1 MSKKLCKLVSDG
13 FLDDHT
19 KKYTQMVNNPKYVC
33 MKCGR
38 AANDEDSLCRP
49 KKIKDK
55 KDDLSESKKED
66 KRISNKESKKVA
78 KKIGKKAA
86 QKSEGY
92 KQISEDLAN
101 EKLMKFDEKIQKRIV
116 KISKSD
122 LRHKKNTTEEAINVG
137 QSAGAEAVVTETDTG
152 WESSLKADNV
162 EKNEE

>member
-55 KDDLSESKKED
+55 KEDRAEAKNVAEKASKKE
-66 KRISNKESKKVA
+66 A
-78 KKIGKKAA
+78 KKTVH
-86 QKSEGY
+86 KSEGY
-92 KQISEDLAN
+92 QQISEDLAN

-116 KISKSD
+116 KVSKSA
-122 LRHKKNTTEEAINVG
+122 LRHKKNPTDKVASVGVGDESEIETEVG
-137 QSAGAEAVVTETDTG
+137 LETD
-152 WESSLKADNV
+152 V
-162 EKNEE
+162 EVGFKTEDVE

>member
-19 KKYTQMVNNPKYVC
+19 KKYIQMVNEPKYVC

-55 KDDLSESKKED
+55 KEDHAEARKED
-66 KRISNKESKKVA
+66 KRASKKEAKKIAKKVA
-78 KKIGKKAA
+78 KKAT

-101 EKLMKFDEKIQKRIV
+101 EKMMKFDEKIQKRIV

-122 LRHKKNTTEEAINVG
+122 LRHKKNPSDDVASVGSEAEIETK
-137 QSAGAEAVVTETDTG
+137 AGLEPDFKAED
-152 WESSLKADNV
+152 V
-162 EKNEE
+162 EKNVE

>member
-19 KKYTQMVNNPKYVC
+19 KKYTQMVNDPKYVC

-55 KDDLSESKKED
+55 KEDRAEAKKDDKRLSKKE
-66 KRISNKESKKVA
+66 A
-78 KKIGKKAA
+78 KKAA

-116 KISKSD
+116 KVSKSD
-122 LRHKKNTTEEAINVG
+122 LRHKKNEVASVG
-137 QSAGAEAVVTETDTG
+137 LRAGADAEVVTETETG
-152 WESSLKADNV
+152 LESSFKAEDV
-162 EKNEE
+162 EKNVE

>member
-38 AANDEDSLCRP
+38 AANDEASLCRP

-55 KDDLSESKKED
+55 KDDLLESKKEN
-66 KRISNKESKKVA
+66 KRASKKESKKA
-78 KKIGKKAA
+78 AQNAA

-122 LRHKKNTTEEAINVG
+122 LRPKKNTTDEVASIN
-137 QSAGAEAVVTETDTG
+137 AGAEAKAKSITEAED
-152 WESSLKADNV
+152 L

>member
-38 AANDEDSLCRP
+38 VANDEESLCRP
-49 KKIKDK
+49 KKMKDK
-55 KDDLSESKKED
+55 KEHKAE
-66 KRISNKESKKVA
+66 A
-78 KKIGKKAA
+78 KIGDKILGKKAAKKAA

-101 EKLMKFDEKIQKRIV
+101 EKLMKFDDKIQKRIV

-122 LRHKKNTTEEAINVG
+122 LRHKKNPTKEMPSVEKEAAETAIEEG
-137 QSAGAEAVVTETDTG
+137 FKAEDI
-152 WESSLKADNV
+152 

>member
-19 KKYTQMVNNPKYVC
+19 KKYTQMVNDPKYVC

-55 KDDLSESKKED
+55 KEDRDEAKKED
-66 KRISNKESKKVA
+66 KRAGKKESKKVA
-78 KKIGKKAA
+78 KKAI

-116 KISKSD
+116 KVSKKD
-122 LRHKKNTTEEAINVG
+122 LRHKKNTTDEVASVVSEAEIETK
-137 QSAGAEAVVTETDTG
+137 AGLEPDFKAEDVE
-152 WESSLKADNV
+152 KNV
-162 EKNEE
+162 EKNVE